1 MGLPVLAWLPRYR
14 LGDLPRDALAGFL
27 GTLGAAPAAMA
38 FALVAGLPVQAG
50 LYSLLLPALVYF
62 LLGTS
67 REIAVGPTPTLA
79 ALAALVA
86 APLAGAPESRVAV
99 VLAATWLLGAL
110 LLLFGVL
117 RFGFVASFVS
127 RPVLVGYASGVAL
140 LVAGSQLTA
149 TFGVEAEGF
158 EFSAIVSALAT
169 VVREARGPK
178 LLLGVGLL
186 VLLAV
191 TRRSGLGSLGA
202 PLAVAAGTAAVAW
215 LGLDVEVIGR
225 IPAGVPSVS
234 WPEIGEGQL
243 EGLLFPAIPI
253 ALLVFLD
260 TATAER
266 KFARGKGY
274 RPEPNQELRALGLA
288 NLAAGF
294 SGGAPVAADVTGTV
308 LLDRAGARSPIAG
321 LVTMALVLVLVVFG
335 ANFSNVPVAAFS
347 AIVVF
352 GVLRPP
358 DLAVLR
364 RTWRFDRAEF
374 VLGCTAFAGVMA
386 IGVLRGLVLALA
398 LTAFVLLARA
408 SRPHLVELGLIRE
421 PHPDLVDRE
430 HEPRARRIPGA
441 VIVQPV
447 GALFFAS
454 APAAVG
460 WVRDRVLAKPAG
472 IDRVLFDLRT
482 VPFVDLTACEL
493 LEELDRDLGRQGIRL
508 LLVRAVPE
516 VEEHLRRYGLDRL
529 LADGQGLE
537 ALLEA
542 AQAPRDAR
550 DLT

>member
-14 LGDLPRDALAGFL
+14 LEDLPRDLLAGFL

-50 LYSLLLPALVYF
+50 LYSLLLPAIVYF

-79 ALAALVA
+79 ALSALVA
-86 APLAGAPESRVAV
+86 APLAGSPESRVAAV
-99 VLAATWLLGAL
+99 VASTALLGAL

-127 RPVLVGYASGVAL
+127 RPVLMGYASGVAL

-149 TFGVEAEGF
+149 TLGVEAEGF
-158 EFSAIVSALAT
+158 GFSAVASALAA
-169 VVREARGPK
+169 VVREAPGPK
-178 LLLGVGLL
+178 VFLGGGLIA
-186 VLLAV
+186 LLAV
-191 TRRSGLGSLGA
+191 TRHLGLGSLGA
-202 PLAVAAGTAAVAW
+202 PLAVAAGTVAVAW

-225 IPAGVPSVS
+225 IPAGLPSLS
-234 WPEIGEGQL
+234 WPAFGEGHL
-243 EGLLFPAIPI
+243 EGLLFPSIPV

-260 TATAER
+260 TATVER
-266 KFARGKGY
+266 EFARGKGY
-274 RPEPNQELRALGLA
+274 RPVPNQELRALGIA

-294 SGGAPVAADVTGTV
+294 SGAAPVAADVTGTV
-308 LLDRAGARSPIAG
+308 LLDRAGARSPVAG
-321 LVTMALVLVLVVFG
+321 LVSTTLVLVLVVFG
-335 ANFSNVPVAAFS
+335 ANFTNVPVAAFS

-358 DLAVLR
+358 DFGMLR

-374 VLGCTAFAGVMA
+374 VLGGTAFAGVMA

-408 SRPHLVELGLIRE
+408 SRPHLIELGLIRE
-421 PHPDLVDRE
+421 PNSALVDRE
-430 HEPRARRIPGA
+430 HAPRDRRIPGA
-441 VIVQPV
+441 MIVQPV

-454 APAAVG
+454 TPAAVE

-472 IDRVLFDLRT
+472 LDRVVVDLQT

-493 LEELDRDLGRQGIRL
+493 LEELDRDLVRLGIRL

-529 LADGQGLE
+529 LAAGQGLE
-537 ALLEA
+537 SLLEDV
-542 AQAPRDAR
+542 QARRDGH